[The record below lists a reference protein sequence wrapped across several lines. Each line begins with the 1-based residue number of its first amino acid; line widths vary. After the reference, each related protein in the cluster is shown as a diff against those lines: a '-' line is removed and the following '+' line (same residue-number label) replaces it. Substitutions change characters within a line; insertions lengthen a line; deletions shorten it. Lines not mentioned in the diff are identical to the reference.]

1 MCIRDRSA
9 DIPDRIEF
17 GQTQLSGGYRMEIK
31 IPLAYMGYDRSNG
44 GRFGIDIHINDDD
57 DGGGRDG
64 KLAWFATED
73 VSWERPSA
81 FGEAWLLDRAVYLP
95 AVR

>member
-1 MCIRDRSA
+1 MFKTSKSVLAILLAFAMLAAAC
-9 DIPDRIEF
+9 
-17 GQTQLSGGYRMEIK
+17 GG
-31 IPLAYMGYDRSNG
+31 
-44 GRFGIDIHINDDD
+44 DD